1 MPARDLRRLER
12 IRNTFDESAAQA
24 KLALLRRLATSRLAT
39 AGQVERLHET
49 LCFLRA
55 YPDDARVLAQVTRML
70 DRFDRRAD
78 LVRHRERL
86 ADTGIAGT
94 SIHYRFFWS
103 TARWLATRWP
113 GQLELERDD
122 DEANAQLDKVL
133 PLVAPAV
140 AAEWF
145 NAGTLP
151 ALPAIDVLRGR
162 SSDADWL
169 VGQLARMPG
178 DGFTRE
184 AFADG
189 IDAPFVLRPGRDTP
203 SRTTAFFA
211 AAPRAFQVTPLR
223 RTRPDLRAAVTV
235 PPRGVRPLS
244 RPQGAALIELA
255 RGAMITRARDL
266 MAFEQADARDVR
278 LVDDGDGLAFAF
290 CGVIPER
297 RFLLPALYGCLT
309 LKNGV
314 PMGYVQVE
322 VIGPWAAVSFNTFD
336 TFRGGEAGYV
346 FGRLLSAI
354 RHVFGAESFS
364 IEPYQLGQD
373 NEEGIESGAWWFYYK
388 LGFRPRAA
396 AARRLARRE
405 AALHRVNPLHRSS
418 ARTLRALA
426 EHHLYFDLDPARPR
440 GLPPVQDALSRAVR
454 WLARHGGG
462 AAAERR
468 ADEAARAV
476 TGLRSLR
483 GLDAGERLA
492 WRRWAPL
499 VASLP
504 GVTRWSAAERR
515 ELAAIVRAK
524 GHRQELEFLL
534 RFAAHP
540 KLARVLFGKAP

>member
-1 MPARDLRRLER
+1 MSARDLRRLER
-12 IRNTFDESAAQA
+12 IRTTFDEDAAAA
-24 KLALLRRLATSRLAT
+24 KLALLRRLATARLAT
-39 AGQVERLHET
+39 AGQVERLHEA

-55 YPDDARVLAQVTRML
+55 YPDDARVLAQATRML

-78 LVRHRERL
+78 LMRHRQRL
-86 ADTGIAGT
+86 AETGIAGT
-94 SIHYRFFWS
+94 AIHYRFFWS

-122 DEANAQLDKVL
+122 DDANAQLDKAL

-151 ALPAIDVLRGR
+151 ALPAMDVLRGR
-162 SSDADWL
+162 RTDADWL

-184 AFADG
+184 AFADA

-203 SRTTAFFA
+203 SRSKAHFP

-223 RTRPDLRAAVTV
+223 RTRPDLRAAAAV
-235 PPRGVRPLS
+235 PPRGVRHLP
-244 RPQGAALIELA
+244 RRQGAALIELA
-255 RGAMITRARDL
+255 RGAMITRSRDL

-278 LVDDGDGLAFAF
+278 VVDDGDGLAFAF

-309 LKNGV
+309 LRNGV
-314 PMGYVQVE
+314 PIGYVQVE
-322 VIGPWAAVSFNTFD
+322 ALGPWAAVSFNTFD
-336 TFRGGEAGYV
+336 TFRGGEAGHV
-346 FGRLLSAI
+346 FGRLLSTI
-354 RHVFGAESFS
+354 HHLFGAESFS

-373 NEEGIESGAWWFYYK
+373 NEEGIESGAWWFYYRH
-388 LGFRPRAA
+388 GFRPRAA

-405 AALHRVNPLHRSS
+405 AALRRLNPLHRSS

-426 EHHLYFDLDPARPR
+426 GHHLYFDLVPSRPR
-440 GLPPVQDALSRAVR
+440 GLPPVQQALTRAVR
-454 WLARHGGG
+454 WLARYGGG
-462 AAAERR
+462 AAAERK
-468 ADEAARAV
+468 ADAAARAI
-476 TGLRSLR
+476 TGLGSLR

-504 GVTRWSAAERR
+504 GVSRWTPAERR

-524 GHRQELEFLL
+524 GRRQELEFLL

-540 KLARVLFGKAP
+540 KLARALLG

>member
-1 MPARDLRRLER
+1 MSARDLRRLER
-12 IRNTFDESAAQA
+12 LKTRFGDGTSGQ
-24 KLALLRRLATSRLAT
+24 KLELLRRLARTSLGT

-55 YPDDARVLAQVTRML
+55 YPDDELVLGQVARML

-78 LVRHRERL
+78 LRRHRDRL

-94 SIHYRFFWS
+94 AIRYRFFWS
-103 TARWLATRWP
+103 TAMWLSRRWP
-113 GQLELERDD
+113 GRLELERDD
-122 DEANAQLDKVL
+122 DDAAAQLDKIL

-140 AAEWF
+140 STEWF

-151 ALPAIDVLRGR
+151 ALPAIDAMRGR
-162 SSDADWL
+162 RTDADWL

-184 AFADG
+184 AFADA
-189 IDAPFVLRPGRDTP
+189 IDAPFILRPGRDTP
-203 SRTTAFFA
+203 SRTRAHFP

-223 RTRPDLRAAVTV
+223 RTRPDLRAATTV
-235 PPRGVRPLS
+235 PPRGIRTLS
-244 RPQGAALIELA
+244 PREARALIELA
-255 RGAMITRARDL
+255 RGSMITRARDL

-278 LVDDGDGLAFAF
+278 IVDDGDGLAFAF
-290 CGVIPER
+290 CGVFPER

-322 VIGPWAAVSFNTFD
+322 AIGPWAAVSFNTFD

-346 FGRLLSAI
+346 FGRLLSTLH
-354 RHVFGAESFS
+354 HVFGAESFS

-373 NEEGIESGAWWFYYK
+373 NEEGLESGAWWFYHK

-405 AALHRVNPLHRSS
+405 LARMRLRPLYRTS

-426 EHHLYFDLDPARPR
+426 EHHLYFDLDPAAAR
-440 GLPPVQDALSRAVR
+440 GLPPVQAALERAVR
-454 WLARHGGG
+454 WLARQGGG
-462 AAAERR
+462 AEAERK
-468 ADEAARAV
+468 ADEAARRI
-476 TGLRSLR
+476 TGTKTLR
-483 GLDAGERLA
+483 GFSAGERLA
-492 WRRWAPL
+492 WRRWAPII
-499 VASLP
+499 ASLP
-504 GVTRWSAAERR
+504 GVGRWTAAERR
-515 ELAAIVRAK
+515 ELASIARAK
-524 GHRQELEFLL
+524 GRRHELEFLV
-534 RFAAHP
+534 RFAAHR
-540 KLARVLFGKAP
+540 KLGRALFVTHR